1 VSTGHTAAAEVI
13 DVLVVEDEW
22 DVASTTAE
30 ILEQA
35 GFRAEI
41 ASTLDEALAFTAR
54 YQVRSIVL
62 DHQLADDDAGAF
74 LDTATGLPP
83 VVVVSGVG
91 RDVLAELEEA
101 YGAQLFACRSKPVPP
116 PELIEVV
123 RAAVRFGTR
132 DSLTVLS

>member
-1 VSTGHTAAAEVI
+1 MTGGHIPTAEVL

-41 ASTLDEALAFTAR
+41 ASALDEALAVTSR
-54 YQVRSIVL
+54 RQVRSIVL
-62 DHQLADDDAGAF
+62 DHHLADHDAAAF

-91 RDVLAELEEA
+91 RDVLAELEESN
-101 YGAQLFACRSKPVPP
+101 GAQLFARRSKPLPP

-123 RAAVRFGTR
+123 QAAVRFGNR
-132 DSLTVLS
+132 DSVAVLS